1 MKPYCYDY
9 PHPAVTTDIA
19 LFTIRDERL
28 AVLLIRRGADP
39 FKDCWALPGGF
50 VEPNECLEDGA
61 LRELAEETGVTAR
74 THH

>member
-28 AVLLIRRGADP
+28 AVLLIRRARRSVQGLLGAAGRL
-39 FKDCWALPGGF
+39 C
-50 VEPNECLEDGA
+50 
-61 LRELAEETGVTAR
+61 RAE
-74 THH
+74 